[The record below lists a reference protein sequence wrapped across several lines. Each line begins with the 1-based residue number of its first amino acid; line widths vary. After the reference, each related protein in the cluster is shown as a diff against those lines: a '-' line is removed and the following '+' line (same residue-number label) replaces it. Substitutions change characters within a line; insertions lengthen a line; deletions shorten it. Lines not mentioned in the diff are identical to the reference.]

1 MLPLQMA
8 LQLLAECMP
17 IWLHQSLHTDKSQ
30 CRGNENPRNGG
41 QVLQSY
47 ITVPPAGSSHETH
60 PQTIPT
66 ARILATPP
74 RLTSRAATPGT
85 NDPALPRAIKCM
97 IARPDPFSRSLID
110 GVGKFNTQGR
120 AMARVYRI
128 ACVIARPDPFLRSPL
143 GLLKVYII

>member
-1 MLPLQMA
+1 M
-8 LQLLAECMP
+8 
-17 IWLHQSLHTDKSQ
+17 
-30 CRGNENPRNGG
+30 G

-97 IARPDPFSRSLID
+97 IARPDPFWTFDQQMVVVVHQAIGMTDPAEAID
-110 GVGKFNTQGR
+110 DMGQQGPKG
-120 AMARVYRI
+120 AAVL
-128 ACVIARPDPFLRSPL
+128 VIGED
-143 GLLKVYII
+143 